1 MSLSQLGTDF
11 CATPTLVCWVRLKP
25 LLWASQP
32 LPTDSQ
38 SEGRAPTS
46 CQRGL
51 SVPTYLAR
59 RSLCLS
65 QSLLR
70 VSRGGRR
77 AGPALSSETPGK

>member
-11 CATPTLVCWVRLKP
+11 CARPTLVCWVRLKP
-25 LLWASQP
+25 LLWAAQP

-65 QSLLR
+65 QSQLR

-77 AGPALSSETPGK
+77 AGPAFSV